1 MFETLDQLSPS
12 FFKIRGFNHFNQ
24 ILLGLF
30 DFSYAFQDCIWVV
43 YTVWHIFALIL
54 SQILLWNTIEMSNK
68 INKIWLKWL
77 NPRISKDERLNWTKV
92 SKWTN
97 SKIY

>member
-30 DFSYAFQDCIWVV
+30 DFSYAFQDCI
-43 YTVWHIFALIL
+43 
-54 SQILLWNTIEMSNK
+54 
-68 INKIWLKWL
+68 
-77 NPRISKDERLNWTKV
+77 
-92 SKWTN
+92 
-97 SKIY
+97 